1 MAFKF
6 AFTVQPRKEATF
18 ILSFVQVN
26 PVHTF
31 EREWGKYHAEMRL
44 FFIWDGSDAIG
55 SVSLY
60 FRADWASGLW

>member
-26 PVHTF
+26 PIYTF
-31 EREWGKYHAEMRL
+31 EREWGKYHTEMRL

-55 SVSLY
+55 SVYVIFQSRWEPSL
-60 FRADWASGLW
+60 W